1 MDYIDAVLP
10 ALKGEQSAEEKADRE
25 DARNK
30 MRAKFSQPGGLG
42 SKFKNLYEKMLKSLA
57 LPKGAKDELG
67 IQGDNGMPPLEEK
80 EEVTKSEGGTLSEE
94 DD

>member
-10 ALKGEQSAEEKADRE
+10 ALKGDQSEEEKAERE

-30 MRAKFSQPGGLG
+30 MRLKFSQPGGLG
-42 SKFKNLYEKMLKSLA
+42 SKFKNLFEKMLKSLA

-67 IQGDNGMPPLEEK
+67 I
-80 EEVTKSEGGTLSEE
+80 
-94 DD
+94 

>member
-1 MDYIDAVLP
+1 MSFSEPKPANLFSNLPFHEGPYQIATYMDYIDAVLP
-10 ALKGEQSAEEKADRE
+10 ALKGDQSAEEKAERE

-67 IQGDNGMPPLEEK
+67 I
-80 EEVTKSEGGTLSEE
+80 
-94 DD
+94 